1 MALRHYALTDEE
13 RLTDGDAV
21 FVRVRAG
28 ADLVAGQLVDIE
40 DGVATPDAAGTYFA
54 PKTVRAGDVFWARY
68 PTGSAQP
75 TPAPTNTALPEIT
88 GTPQVGQELSASDGT
103 WTGSPTTFAYQWER
117 DGTPITGAT
126 SSTYELEAAD
136 EGAMITVTVTASN
149 ANGSA
154 SAQSEAVGPVA
165 AA

>member
-1 MALRHYALTDEE
+1 
-13 RLTDGDAV
+13 
-21 FVRVRAG
+21 VRVRAG

-126 SSTYELEAAD
+126 SSAYELEAAD